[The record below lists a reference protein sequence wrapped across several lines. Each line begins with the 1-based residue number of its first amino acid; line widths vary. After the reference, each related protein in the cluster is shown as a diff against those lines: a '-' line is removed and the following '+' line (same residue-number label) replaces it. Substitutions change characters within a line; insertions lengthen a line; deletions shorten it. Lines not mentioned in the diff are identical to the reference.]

1 MRKTEFAN
9 GEFYHI
15 YNRGVDKREVFSDK
29 FDYERFLKS
38 MKEFNRIEPIGSL
51 YEKYLRE
58 KKGKS
63 ENGGSTSLAKKWTSN
78 VHNGHLMSTKNFPLI
93 NTCLLLFYLS
103 NKAHCHLKIPYN
115 LFYL

>member
-51 YEKYLRE
+51 YEKSFKDAKLTLLE
-58 KKGKS
+58 SKS
-63 ENGGSTSLAKKWTSN
+63 PIGDLDSKSSKSIPIVEF
-78 VHNGHLMSTKNFPLI
+78 VCY
-93 NTCLLLFYLS
+93 CLNPNHYHFII
-103 NKAHCHLKIPYN
+103 KQIIRPVA
-115 LFYL
+115 F